1 MTTDTDLHA
10 WLANLKLA
18 HLTESFIAEGWRGE
32 KLLQLNPEELAD
44 LGVPKAQRGEVML
57 AVEALRFG
65 DAPPTLPD
73 RQAPNYAPALTEV
86 AIARCQALGRQ
97 PPVPWVDAVANYW
110 PGPIAHEYQ
119 HLRQLLEQGQIVAA
133 VFQLKDLAEVLIK
146 FPALVMARDLIEHGD
161 PEAARAARLSLFDGP
176 LSMGHWV
183 NHLIRKQLA
192 PQVKRL
198 ASSNQL
204 FLPELSAVFITD
216 NKAGKEESSLWF
228 ETLEQLV
235 TWRNETLG
243 HGAFH
248 LDPQEYLPDIEQ
260 WLGEINQHLAAQVA
274 QGVWANV
281 LLRGET
287 GALQLN
293 GWQAI
298 RHWHDGDASA
308 HHDLEAPL
316 VLERNGRTLRL
327 APLIDLRRCTICA
340 KQDVFLYDTR
350 HGRDQDSKFVLLD
363 YLSGHRLTLPAHRAT
378 ALTAE
383 TRDLDQSTRSLPGSE
398 VLDDDYGD
406 QAINQLLES
415 RLLESRYLRP
425 DYLWEPLRAFVNAHE
440 RGIFW
445 LTAPAH
451 TGKSVF
457 AHSLAFPAKV
467 GEKKSLWPR
476 SAVVAFHIRREFKTS
491 PEQFRHFLSEVVLH
505 QTFGKEPRGKR
516 LPELDVQTTD
526 PAAAFTEWLHQ
537 AFRLKPARLAGLML
551 IVDGLDELPPKPDS
565 QASIADFIPR
575 PETLPEGCFLLLT
588 SRPLADS
595 PPHIR
600 QALTDRFTGC
610 ADFGRYALNLDDAS
624 SSAYRQLLRVYFNQ
638 ELETRLKADLHQALV
653 RAVQGQ
659 TTVFYQEDLGQIRST
674 PAFKEFLAR
683 EWKALKLTHGV
694 KVRSPNHAPSLKATV
709 VQPLF
714 DRYDAAFAEVLRK
727 ANHKFLY
734 VAHLTELFRDERL
747 ALTGIADLPTG
758 SGLYAHYLRQLERT
772 LTGPSESAAGDN
784 AETSN
789 KPWAFTRRVILTLAA
804 AEQAYVACQAILPAS
819 IHDDGFRGV
828 PLAILAALLDE
839 PSRTVRLTFTLYSLK
854 GILTAWK
861 GEDAHDAHY
870 ALGLQDFV
878 TTVSALW
885 PDALIDC
892 HRLLATQTIEALGAV
907 EAIEDQLGLLDQW
920 RLQYLVAHVDL
931 AGDEVLRQ
939 RLIAAE
945 GIKKALRQLSRGV
958 LASGHNAPAVCYGT
972 YELVIAEWRLSQQD
986 TPSTRV
992 GLAESYIN
1000 RARPCASGG
1009 DIAGA
1014 MTDYSTAIGLLE
1026 NLRQQTG
1033 ADWLPAWSNTL
1044 ADAFMDR
1051 GCTHGTSGHLTEAQA
1066 DSSAAIALWKDARR
1080 QIGPKWP
1087 LAWEEKLACAYVNRG
1102 NACASSGDKVKALP
1116 DYETAIRLSESLRR
1130 KVGTDW
1136 SPAWASNLAST
1147 YMNRGNVRSS
1157 DGDLTGALADY
1168 DKAIALQ
1175 EDDPPK
1181 AIGTDRLPGWINT
1194 LVKVYTN
1201 RGSARCNG
1209 GDITGALA
1217 DYNRAIELITQLS
1230 QRPDLDWSPES
1241 INTLAQICLNR
1252 GVTRSEGGDLAGA
1265 LSDYDK
1271 AITLLEELRK
1281 TRQMED
1287 WSLAW
1292 TQNLAGFYHSR
1303 GKARSID
1310 NNWAGART
1318 DYDTA
1323 IALMVD
1329 LRQQMGPDWTPAQMN
1344 ELAAMYANRGA
1355 VYSSSDDVA
1364 RSLADY
1370 KTAIELMEYLRQQMG
1385 ENRSPAWANDL
1396 ASVYMNR
1403 GTTLRSIRRTKEAI
1417 ADWNEAAQ
1425 LYVNLIEQGSLEKY
1439 ATQLLSVAILQID
1452 GFLTLNDWPMVARC
1466 VLQFMVFHD
1475 AVETY
1480 WVANDRDYKPP
1491 WHSKTVDFARM
1502 IHIFNLEQRTAL
1514 LNALGS
1520 YADKV
1525 KKSLGWQ

>member
-1 MTTDTDLHA
+1 MNIDLHA

-18 HLTESFIAEGWRGE
+18 HLTESFIAEGWRGD

-97 PPVPWVDAVANYW
+97 PPAPWVDAVANHW

-161 PEAARAARLSLFDGP
+161 PEAARVARLSLFDGP

-183 NHLIRKQLA
+183 NHLVRKQLA

-216 NKAGKEESSLWF
+216 SKAGKEESSLWF
-228 ETLEQLV
+228 KTLDQLV

-260 WLGEINQHLAAQVA
+260 WLGKINQHLAEQVA

-281 LLRGET
+281 QLRGET
-287 GALQLN
+287 GALRLN

-308 HHDLEAPL
+308 HHDLEVPL

-327 APLIDLRRCTICA
+327 APLIDLRRCTVCA

-350 HGRDQDSKFVLLD
+350 HGRDQDSSFVLLD
-363 YLSGHRLTLPAHRAT
+363 YLSGHRLTLPAYRAT

-440 RGIFW
+440 RGLFW

-457 AHSLAFPAKV
+457 AHSLAFPAEV

-476 SAVVAFHIRREFKTS
+476 AAVVVFHIRREFKTS
-491 PEQFRHFLSEVVLH
+491 PEQFRLFLSEAVLR
-505 QTFGKEPRGKR
+505 QAFGKEPRGKR
-516 LPELDVQTTD
+516 LPELDVQATD

-537 AFRLKPARLAGLML
+537 AFRLNPARLAGLML

-588 SRPLADS
+588 SRPLADC

-600 QALTDRFTGC
+600 QTLTDRFTGC
-610 ADFGRYALNLDDAS
+610 ADFGEYALNLDDAS
-624 SSAYRQLLRVYFNQ
+624 SAAYHQLLRTYFNQ
-638 ELETRLKADLHQALV
+638 ELETRLKADLHQALAEV
-653 RAVQGQ
+653 VHGQ
-659 TTVFYQEDLGQIRST
+659 TAVRYRNDLSQLSR
-674 PAFKEFLAR
+674 LAKFAKD
-683 EWKALKLTHGV
+683 EWEILTKGV
-694 KVRSPNHAPSLKATV
+694 AVIKRKAPSLAKAV
-709 VQPLF
+709 VQPLL
-714 DRYDAAFAEVLRK
+714 DRYDAAFTEVLHK
-727 ANHKFLY
+727 ANSRFLY
-734 VAHLTELFRDERL
+734 VAHLTDLLRDERL

-758 SGLYAHYLRQLERT
+758 SGLYAHYLQQLERM
-772 LTGPSESAAGDN
+772 LTGQSESAVGNN

-804 AEQAYVACQAILPAS
+804 AEQAHVACQAILPAS

-861 GEDAHDAHY
+861 GEDTHDAHY

-892 HRLLATQTIEALGAV
+892 HRLLATQTIEALGAI
-907 EAIEDQLGLLDQW
+907 ETIEDQLGLLDQW

-931 AGDEVLRQ
+931 AGDQVLRR

-945 GIKKALRQLSRGV
+945 GIKKALRQLRDE
-958 LASGHNAPAVCYGT
+958 LFASSHNAIAVCYGT

-1014 MTDYSTAIGLLE
+1014 MTDYSTAIRLLE

-1033 ADWLPAWSNTL
+1033 ADWLPAWGNTL
-1044 ADAFMDR
+1044 ANAFLER
-1051 GCTHGTSGHLTEAQA
+1051 SHTHGISGHLTEAQA

-1080 QIGPKWP
+1080 QMGPKWP
-1087 LAWEEKLACAYVNRG
+1087 PDWVRKLAGAYISRSNSYALSG
-1102 NACASSGDKVKALP
+1102 NLVEVHADQ
-1116 DYETAIRLSESLRR
+1116 DTAIRLLEGLHRR
-1130 KVGTDW
+1130 MGTNW
-1136 SPAWASNLAST
+1136 PPAWDDDLASA
-1147 YMNRGNVRSS
+1147 YMDRGNVRHSSS
-1157 DGDLTGALADY
+1157 DLVGARADY
-1168 DKAIALQ
+1168 DASIVLKENLRKSVGA
-1175 EDDPPK
+1175 
-1181 AIGTDRLPGWINT
+1181 TWLPICT
-1194 LVKVYTN
+1194 HSLAFAYSN
-1201 RGSARCNG
+1201 RGNIRRVD
-1209 GDITGALA
+1209 GDITGSLVDHDKAVVLM
-1217 DYNRAIELITQLS
+1217 I
-1230 QRPDLDWSPES
+1230 DLCRHLGPHCSPELT
-1241 INTLAQICLNR
+1241 NNLAQICQNR
-1252 GVTRSEGGDLAGA
+1252 AGTRSAGGDLAGA
-1265 LSDYDK
+1265 QADYDA
-1271 AITLLEELRK
+1271 AITLLEGMRK
-1281 TRQMED
+1281 TPGVE
-1287 WSLAW
+1287 WALAW
-1292 TQNLAGFYHSR
+1292 TQNLAGIYHNR
-1303 GKARSID
+1303 GKTRSID

-1318 DYDTA
+1318 DHDTA

-1417 ADWNEAAQ
+1417 ADWDQAAQ

-1439 ATQLLSVAILQID
+1439 ATQFFSIAILQID
-1452 GFLTLNDWPMVARC
+1452 GFRILNDWPMVAWW
-1466 VLQFMVFHD
+1466 VLQFMESHD
-1475 AVETY
+1475 DAKTY
-1480 WVANDRDYKPP
+1480 WATNERDCKPP

-1502 IHIFNLEQRTAL
+1502 IHTFNLEQRTAL